1 MAKRSGAA
9 NCLLLRTYLLAS
21 DPAPSSINC
30 YRGNKMRSTSHVAC
44 TTIAFT
50 LLALSFPF
58 SNLSRPLAAPAP
70 AAPST
75 HDRLLS
81 AYAQLPVAFVEN
93 RGQTDARV
101 RYYARGNG
109 FAFDLMT
116 DGVRLALSRSGAS
129 SPVGLWLRF
138 VGSNGSPAIVTTGQ
152 ARELNYFHGSD
163 PSSWRTPIPQYQ
175 QTTFRPTRST

>member
-1 MAKRSGAA
+1 
-9 NCLLLRTYLLAS
+9 
-21 DPAPSSINC
+21 
-30 YRGNKMRSTSHVAC
+30 MRSTSHVAC

-75 HDRLLS
+75 HERLLS

-93 RGQTDARV
+93 RGQADARV

-109 FAFDLMT
+109 FAFDLTT
-116 DGVRLALSRSGAS
+116 DGVRLALARSGAS

-138 VGSNGSPAIVTTGQ
+138 VGSNGSPALSS
-152 ARELNYFHGSD
+152 ARRAGVGESM
-163 PSSWRTPIPQYQ
+163 PR
-175 QTTFRPTRST
+175 